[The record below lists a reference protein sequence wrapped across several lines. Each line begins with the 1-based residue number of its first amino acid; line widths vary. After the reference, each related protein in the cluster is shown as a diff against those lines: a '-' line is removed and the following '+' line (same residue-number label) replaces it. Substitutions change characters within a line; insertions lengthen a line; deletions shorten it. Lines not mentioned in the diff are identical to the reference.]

1 MPKKDYMKEMQDDS
15 MRSEKMKSYKAKGM
29 SERDALMKSMVSMK
43 REKKEMEE
51 ATPVPVSPSSKD
63 DYPYGLRISLEDDSL
78 EKLGLKEMPEVGKS
92 MKMEAMCKVCG
103 TSSNQSE
110 GDEGPRKRLEI
121 QLTDMKLSPSGK
133 KESKDA

>member
-1 MPKKDYMKEMQDDS
+1 MSKKDYMKEMQDDS
-15 MRSEKMKSYKAKGM
+15 MRSEKIKSYKAKGM
-29 SERDALMKSMVSMK
+29 SERDALAKSMVSMK
-43 REKKEMEE
+43 MDNKEVEE
-51 ATPVPVSPSSKD
+51 AGPASPSSKK

-110 GDEGPRKRLEI
+110 SDEGPRKRLEI
-121 QLTDMKLSPSGK
+121 QLTDMKLSPTGK
-133 KESKDA
+133 KDKDA